1 MTGLTQRDCLVKV
14 LGALVALCALLGLAG
29 CSSSGNLATATG
41 QMSFGVQAAKMNL
54 WREAQFRF
62 ERAVQIDPQ
71 DAMAYN
77 NLAVAYEGMGEY
89 DKARQAYLAAL
100 KIDRSNQYI
109 QKNYSRF
116 IEFYSKGEKKDD
128 ESDSKDAKD
137 RPRKKSPEKGGKGG
151 RS

>member
-1 MTGLTQRDCLVKV
+1 MIEPTQRDRLVKV
-14 LGALVALCALLGLAG
+14 LGALVALCALLAVAG
-29 CSSSGNLATATG
+29 CRSSGDLATATG
-41 QMSFGVQAAKMNL
+41 QMRFGVQAAKMNL

-89 DKARQAYLAAL
+89 DKARQAYLNAL

-116 IEFYSKGEKKDD
+116 IEFYSKSEKKDD
-128 ESDSKDAKD
+128 ESGSKDAKD
-137 RPRKKSPEKGGKGG
+137 RPGDKDGKKDGKGG